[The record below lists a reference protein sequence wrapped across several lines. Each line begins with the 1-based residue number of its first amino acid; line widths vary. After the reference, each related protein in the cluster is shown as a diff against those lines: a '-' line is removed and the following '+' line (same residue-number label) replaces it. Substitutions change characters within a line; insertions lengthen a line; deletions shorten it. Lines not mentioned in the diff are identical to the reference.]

1 MTFMPRLWVLDR
13 LYTLADAQVGH
24 FTAGQAEEV
33 GIDRRYLTHHVR
45 SGNLE
50 RVDRGIYR
58 LRNYPSHRF
67 EDVMVAI
74 LWVGNGAVASHATAL
89 AMYDLADA
97 MPPVIHITV
106 DRRFRGSR
114 RGVIVHQARLDE
126 RDVTRRDGIP
136 VTTPLRTI
144 TDVASDLSVAVAA
157 ATEAI
162 ERGLMRA
169 SQFRDASQ
177 ERPQLAE
184 ILARMPSG

>member
-1 MTFMPRLWVLDR
+1 MPQPWVLDR
-13 LYTLADAQVGH
+13 LFTLADAQVGH

-33 GIDRRYLTHHVR
+33 GVDRRYLTHHVR

-50 RVDRGIYR
+50 RVERGIYR

-74 LWVGNGAVASHATAL
+74 LWVGKRTVASHATAL
-89 AMYDLADA
+89 TIYGLADA
-97 MPPVIHITV
+97 MPPVTHLTV

-114 RGVIVHQARLDE
+114 NGVIVHKAQLSK
-126 RDVTRRDGIP
+126 RDVTHREGIP

-144 TDVASDLSVAVAA
+144 TDVAADQSVAMVA

-162 ERGLMRA
+162 ERGLIRA
-169 SQFRDASQ
+169 RQFRKAAASH
-177 ERPQLAE
+177 PALAE
-184 ILARMPSG
+184 ILSRMTLG

>member
-1 MTFMPRLWVLDR
+1 MPQLWVLDR

-33 GIDRRYLTHHVR
+33 GVDRRYLTHHVR

-58 LRNYPSHRF
+58 LRNYPSHPF

-74 LWVGNGAVASHATAL
+74 LWVGKGAVASHATAL
-89 AMYDLADA
+89 AIYDLADA

-106 DRRFRGSR
+106 DRRFRGSH

-126 RDVTRRDGIP
+126 RDITRREGIP

-144 TDVASDLSVAVAA
+144 ADVASDQSVAVAA

-162 ERGLMRA
+162 ERGLIRA

-184 ILARMPSG
+184 VLARMPSG